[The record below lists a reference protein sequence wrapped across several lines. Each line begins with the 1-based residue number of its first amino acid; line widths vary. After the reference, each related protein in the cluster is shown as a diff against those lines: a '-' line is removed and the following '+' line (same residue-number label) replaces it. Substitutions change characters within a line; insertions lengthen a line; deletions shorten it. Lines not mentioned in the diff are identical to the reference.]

1 MFSWNK
7 SSYSITRIPDDGA
20 QNECFDGP
28 LKSTSDEDADENS
41 AAWTLVITLSQS
53 HGRVN
58 DFLLYDAKSGAFDLE
73 Y

>member
-20 QNECFDGP
+20 QSECSDGP

-41 AAWTLVITLSQS
+41 AAWTLVITPS
-53 HGRVN
+53 HGVTEY
-58 DFLLYDAKSGAFDLE
+58 LLYDAKSGTFDLE
-73 Y
+73 F

>member
-20 QNECFDGP
+20 QNECSDGP

-41 AAWTLVITLSQS
+41 AAWTLVITLS

-58 DFLLYDAKSGAFDLE
+58 EFLLYDAKSGTFDLE
-73 Y
+73 F